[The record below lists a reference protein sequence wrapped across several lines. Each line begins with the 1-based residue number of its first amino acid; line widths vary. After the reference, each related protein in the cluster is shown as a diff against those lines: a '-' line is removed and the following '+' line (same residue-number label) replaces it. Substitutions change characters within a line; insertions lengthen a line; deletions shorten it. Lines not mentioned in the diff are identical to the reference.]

1 MEKILTGIVPPMITP
16 LLDCDTLDRE
26 GTVRLVE
33 HLLSAG
39 VHGLFLLGTTG
50 EGPSLSYKVRYEF
63 VELVCKQNAGRVPV
77 IVAITDTSFAESIR
91 LANHAKECGANY
103 LVAAPPYYFP
113 GNQTELVNYYTA
125 LADNLPLPLFLYNMP
140 SKVHVFLNV
149 TSVLELSK
157 HPNIV
162 GVKDSSG
169 SAGYLGDLIY
179 YFKDT
184 DFPVFIG
191 PEEVTGQNVIMG
203 AAGGISGGANVFPH
217 LFVEMYNAASANDLP
232 KLLEV
237 QKRISF
243 LSRTLYTLLPTDAS
257 FLKAVKKSCEL
268 LGIINDGRPAW
279 PYEPCTAEETEKIK
293 AALVKLEGY
302 R

>member
-113 GNQTELVNYYTA
+113 GNQTELVNYYKA

-169 SAGYLGDLIY
+169 SASRN
-179 YFKDT
+179 K
-184 DFPVFIG
+184 
-191 PEEVTGQNVIMG
+191 Q
-203 AAGGISGGANVFPH
+203 SG
-217 LFVEMYNAASANDLP
+217 L
-232 KLLEV
+232 
-237 QKRISF
+237 
-243 LSRTLYTLLPTDAS
+243 
-257 FLKAVKKSCEL
+257 
-268 LGIINDGRPAW
+268 
-279 PYEPCTAEETEKIK
+279 
-293 AALVKLEGY
+293 
-302 R
+302 